1 MSFITIVDL
10 EVFYRVGISEEER
23 AKPQRLLLTLDIK
36 FDFSSAAVSGRIGRT
51 IDYYEVTQRL
61 LKLGET
67 RSWRLIESVA
77 TDIADKILSEF
88 HPESVTVEVKKFSI
102 PEARYVSVSLTKQR
116 PLPESYQAAIVVVAA
131 VVVIRLNSR
140 SRFDMNFF
148 ARPSSAI
155 PNRPVATKLSPRPPC
170 ACK

>member
-1 MSFITIVDL
+1 MSFITIVDR
-10 EVFYRVGISEEER
+10 EVFYRVGISDDER

-36 FDFSSAAVSGRIGRT
+36 FDISSAAVSGRIGRT

-77 TDIADKILSEF
+77 TDVADKILSEF
-88 HPESVTVEVKKFSI
+88 RPENVTVEVKKFSI

-116 PLPESYQAAIVVVAA
+116 PVPDNYK
-131 VVVIRLNSR
+131 
-140 SRFDMNFF
+140 
-148 ARPSSAI
+148 RPMWWWQ
-155 PNRPVATKLSPRPPC
+155 RW
-170 ACK
+170 

>member
-23 AKPQRLLLTLDIK
+23 AKPQRLLLTLDVK

-51 IDYYEVTQRL
+51 IDYYEITQRL

-67 RSWRLIESVA
+67 RNWRLIESVA
-77 TDIADKILSEF
+77 TDVADKILSEF
-88 HPESVTVEVKKFSI
+88 HPESVTIEVKKFSV

-116 PLPESYQAAIVVVAA
+116 PLPEIYK
-131 VVVIRLNSR
+131 
-140 SRFDMNFF
+140 
-148 ARPSSAI
+148 RPMWWWQ
-155 PNRPVATKLSPRPPC
+155 RW
-170 ACK
+170 

>member
-51 IDYYEVTQRL
+51 IDYYEVSQRL

-88 HPESVTVEVKKFSI
+88 HPESVTIEVKKFSI

-116 PLPESYQAAIVVVAA
+116 PLPDTYK
-131 VVVIRLNSR
+131 
-140 SRFDMNFF
+140 
-148 ARPSSAI
+148 RPMWWWQ
-155 PNRPVATKLSPRPPC
+155 RW
-170 ACK
+170 

>member
-51 IDYYEVTQRL
+51 IDYYEVTLRL
-61 LKLGET
+61 LKLGEK

-77 TDIADKILSEF
+77 TDVADRILSEF
-88 HPESVTVEVKKFSI
+88 HPENVTVEVKKFSI
-102 PEARYVSVSLTKQR
+102 PEAHYVSVTLTKQR
-116 PLPESYQAAIVVVAA
+116 PLPENYQ
-131 VVVIRLNSR
+131 
-140 SRFDMNFF
+140 
-148 ARPSSAI
+148 RPLWWWQ
-155 PNRPVATKLSPRPPC
+155 RW
-170 ACK
+170 

>member
-51 IDYYEVTQRL
+51 IDYYEVAQRL

-77 TDIADKILSEF
+77 TDVAEKILTEF
-88 HPESVTVEVKKFSI
+88 HSENVTVEVKKFSV

-116 PLPESYQAAIVVVAA
+116 PLPESYK
-131 VVVIRLNSR
+131 
-140 SRFDMNFF
+140 
-148 ARPSSAI
+148 RPLWWWQ
-155 PNRPVATKLSPRPPC
+155 RW
-170 ACK
+170 

>member
-36 FDFSSAAVSGRIGRT
+36 FNFSSAAVSGRIGRT

-77 TDIADKILSEF
+77 TDFAEKILSDF
-88 HPESVTVEVKKFSI
+88 HPENVTVEVKKFSI
-102 PEARYVSVSLTKQR
+102 PEARYVSASLTKQR
-116 PLPESYQAAIVVVAA
+116 PLPENYK
-131 VVVIRLNSR
+131 
-140 SRFDMNFF
+140 
-148 ARPSSAI
+148 RPSWWWQ
-155 PNRPVATKLSPRPPC
+155 RW
-170 ACK
+170 

>member
-77 TDIADKILSEF
+77 TDVAERILSEF

-102 PEARYVSVSLTKQR
+102 PEARYVSASLTKQR
-116 PLPESYQAAIVVVAA
+116 PLPENYQ
-131 VVVIRLNSR
+131 
-140 SRFDMNFF
+140 
-148 ARPSSAI
+148 RPLWWWQ
-155 PNRPVATKLSPRPPC
+155 RW
-170 ACK
+170 

>member
-36 FDFSSAAVSGRIGRT
+36 FNFSSAAVSGRIGRT

-77 TDIADKILSEF
+77 TDVAEKILSDF
-88 HPESVTVEVKKFSI
+88 HPENVTVEVKKFSI
-102 PEARYVSVSLTKQR
+102 PEVRYVSASLTKQR
-116 PLPESYQAAIVVVAA
+116 PLPENYK
-131 VVVIRLNSR
+131 
-140 SRFDMNFF
+140 
-148 ARPSSAI
+148 RPSWWQ
-155 PNRPVATKLSPRPPC
+155 RW
-170 ACK
+170 

>member
-10 EVFYRVGISEEER
+10 EVFYRVGISDEER

-36 FDFSSAAVSGRIGRT
+36 SDFSSAALSGRIGRT
-51 IDYYEVTQRL
+51 IDYYEVAQRL

-67 RSWRLIESVA
+67 RSWKLIESVA
-77 TDIADKILSEF
+77 TDVADRILSEF

-116 PLPESYQAAIVVVAA
+116 PLPDY
-131 VVVIRLNSR
+131 RK
-140 SRFDMNFF
+140 
-148 ARPSSAI
+148 RP
-155 PNRPVATKLSPRPPC
+155 LWWWQQW
-170 ACK
+170 

>member
-51 IDYYEVTQRL
+51 IDYYEVAQRL

-77 TDIADKILSEF
+77 TDVAERILSEF

-102 PEARYVSVSLTKQR
+102 PEARYVSASLTKQR
-116 PLPESYQAAIVVVAA
+116 PLPENYQ
-131 VVVIRLNSR
+131 
-140 SRFDMNFF
+140 
-148 ARPSSAI
+148 RPLWWWQ
-155 PNRPVATKLSPRPPC
+155 RW
-170 ACK
+170 

>member
-10 EVFYRVGISEEER
+10 EVFYRVGISEEVR
-23 AKPQRLLLTLDIK
+23 AKQQRLLLTLDIK

-51 IDYYEVTQRL
+51 IDYYEVAQRL

-77 TDIADKILSEF
+77 TDVADKILSEF

-102 PEARYVSVSLTKQR
+102 PEARYVSASLTKQR
-116 PLPESYQAAIVVVAA
+116 PLPETYK
-131 VVVIRLNSR
+131 
-140 SRFDMNFF
+140 
-148 ARPSSAI
+148 RPMWWWQ
-155 PNRPVATKLSPRPPC
+155 RW
-170 ACK
+170 

>member
-23 AKPQRLLLTLDIK
+23 AKPQRLLLTLDVK

-77 TDIADKILSEF
+77 TDVAERILSEF

-102 PEARYVSVSLTKQR
+102 PEARYVSASLTKQR
-116 PLPESYQAAIVVVAA
+116 PLPENYQ
-131 VVVIRLNSR
+131 
-140 SRFDMNFF
+140 
-148 ARPSSAI
+148 RPLWWWQ
-155 PNRPVATKLSPRPPC
+155 RW
-170 ACK
+170 

>member
-88 HPESVTVEVKKFSI
+88 RPENVTVEVKKFSI

-116 PLPESYQAAIVVVAA
+116 PLPDTYK
-131 VVVIRLNSR
+131 
-140 SRFDMNFF
+140 
-148 ARPSSAI
+148 RPLWWWQ
-155 PNRPVATKLSPRPPC
+155 RW
-170 ACK
+170 